1 MEDSVIKWTAI
12 YITLDLVW
20 YILKSVDSLSTLTNE
35 WELSLKLVYF
45 IQLRV
50 YLEPVQLSDQS
61 MVLKETRTQ
70 VNNDGSAL

>member
-1 MEDSVIKWTAI
+1 MEDSVIKWTTI

-20 YILKSVDSLSTLTNE
+20 YVLKSVDLLSTLTNE
-35 WELSLKLVYF
+35 WELSLKLLYF

-50 YLEPVQLSDQS
+50 YLEPIQLSDQS

-70 VNNDGSAL
+70 VNRDGSAL

>member
-1 MEDSVIKWTAI
+1 MEDSVIKWTTI

-20 YILKSVDSLSTLTNE
+20 YVLKSVDLLSTLTNE
-35 WELSLKLVYF
+35 WELSLKLLYF

-50 YLEPVQLSDQS
+50 YLEPIQLSDQS

-70 VNNDGSAL
+70 VNSDGSAL